1 MFRADP
7 AVEAKIR
14 EAVTHGAVDKLR
26 VLAQQFPDSFE
37 ALRDD
42 TLVDLAVQQKQA
54 GAALYLIL
62 HHGFEVSPMFEYDSR
77 SYLGDLFAAGVNQYH
92 VTLEVMSSA
101 ALNFGYENGRS
112 LACYALRQ
120 FADQLRRGEQPLP
133 THPEFL
139 RAVAH
144 GDLARFTEKFMRDE
158 RFEMCGQR
166 HSCTM
171 LKDFATHHDAMTEYA
186 LRIRRE
192 AAGKARGDRS
202 IG

>member
-1 MFRADP
+1 MVKADP

-26 VLAQQFPDSFE
+26 ALAQQFPDSFE

-42 TLVDLAVQQKQA
+42 TLVDLAVQSRQP

-62 HHGFEVSPMFEYDSR
+62 HHGFEVSPMFEYDRR
-77 SYLGDLFAAGVNQYH
+77 SFLGDLFAAGVNQYH

-101 ALNFGYENGRS
+101 ALNFDYENGRS

-120 FADQLRRGEQPLP
+120 FADQLHRGEQPLA

-139 RAVAH
+139 RAIAH
-144 GDLARFTEKFMRDE
+144 GDLARFTEKAMHDE
-158 RFEMCGQR
+158 RYAMCGNR

-171 LKDFATHHDAMTEYA
+171 LQDFATHGDAMADYA
-186 LRIRRE
+186 LRMRRE
-192 AAGKARGDRS
+192 AAGGRSGDRG